1 MIQSDLYGNIKS
13 YSGNDYDAT
22 QVVVPTQLL
31 EMPDGLNQQGWATMY
46 DAKILN
52 ADLLISGEVVA

>member
-1 MIQSDLYGNIKS
+1 MP
-13 YSGNDYDAT
+13 
-22 QVVVPTQLL
+22 VVPTQLL

-52 ADLLISGEVVA
+52 KDLLIAGHIIDQA

>member
-1 MIQSDLYGNIKS
+1 MP
-13 YSGNDYDAT
+13 
-22 QVVVPTQLL
+22 VVPTQLL